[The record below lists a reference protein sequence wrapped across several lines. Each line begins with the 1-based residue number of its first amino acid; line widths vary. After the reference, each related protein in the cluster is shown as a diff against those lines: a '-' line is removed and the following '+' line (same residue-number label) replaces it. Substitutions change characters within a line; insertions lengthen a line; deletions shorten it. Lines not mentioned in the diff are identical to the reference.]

1 MYLLIAVAL
10 IILWIEYSFT
20 YVPTYQ
26 EPIVNQTVPLAFPDQ
41 GKINLPPIVQ
51 PQNGPLQVQGPVRL
65 GIAGNRYM
73 DFSSGQNWSTLR
85 FMDNGQQ
92 GQLISS
98 GGSGQN
104 DGNLQFNSRR
114 LNINAPTSITG
125 RLDAPQAR
133 FRSLKVYRT
142 NEAWPN
148 GWDPGIHTN
157 DLYANATI
165 AVGQNGGISASMNSS
180 GVIRANTAYL
190 NRIVSNDVNVG
201 GRNLVAVINDLT
213 DQVNQLKVN
222 VNG

>member
-1 MYLLIAVAL
+1 MYLLFAVL

-20 YVPTYQ
+20 KPPFQ
-26 EPIVNQTVPLAFPDQ
+26 ESIVNQTVPVAFPSQ
-41 GKINLPPIVQ
+41 GQVNLPPIVQ
-51 PQNGPLQVQGPVRL
+51 PQNGPLQVEGPARL

-73 DFSSGQNWSTLR
+73 DFSSGQNWSAIK

-92 GQLISS
+92 GLIASV

-104 DGNLQFNSRR
+104 DGNLHVYSRR
-114 LNINAPTSITG
+114 LNIHAPTSITG
-125 RLDAPQAR
+125 RIDAPNAQ
-133 FRSLKVYRT
+133 FRSMKVYRS
-142 NEAWPN
+142 NEPWPN

-180 GVIRANTAYL
+180 GVIRANVAYL
-190 NRIVSNDVNVG
+190 DRIVSNDVNVG

-213 DQVNQLKVN
+213 NQVNQLKVN